1 MNIISSSLSFL
12 VLLLWAKPFQT
23 FRIKL
28 KEVCICLK
36 EKMEHVMVMHIN
48 RVISIF
54 SKHTQFPIFYW
65 NIILSEKSYSPLQIL
80 QFFFVIKHLHASLYF
95 ELLQWDKNQYINFIW
110 PYSILQ
116 DAARIYLLNSTGCYI
131 WVKGWSTSSLS
142 ESISLLLL
150 SNLFHELCS
159 KSTLSSALVNLNHL
173 NGILKRHFE
182 FFLLL
187 PKYIINWS
195 WHETRSEN
203 L

>member
-54 SKHTQFPIFYW
+54 SKHTQFPIFCW

-80 QFFFVIKHLHASLYF
+80 QFFCNKTPACLFIFWAFAMGPRTSTLILFGLTVFYRMQLEYTFWILQAATSGSRVGAPRVWASLSRSSCSRISF
-95 ELLQWDKNQYINFIW
+95 MNFALSRPCRARSWTWI
-110 PYSILQ
+110 ILM
-116 DAARIYLLNSTGCYI
+116 A
-131 WVKGWSTSSLS
+131 SSS
-142 ESISLLLL
+142 DI
-150 SNLFHELCS
+150 
-159 KSTLSSALVNLNHL
+159 LSSSFCCQN
-173 NGILKRHFE
+173 I
-182 FFLLL
+182 
-187 PKYIINWS
+187 S
-195 WHETRSEN
+195 
-203 L
+203 